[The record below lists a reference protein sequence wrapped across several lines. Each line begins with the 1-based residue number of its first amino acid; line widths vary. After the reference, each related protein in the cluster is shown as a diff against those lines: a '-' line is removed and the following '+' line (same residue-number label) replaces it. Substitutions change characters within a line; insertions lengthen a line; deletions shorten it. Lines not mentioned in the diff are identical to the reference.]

1 MKSLYF
7 VRHAKSSWKNPNLMD
22 SERPLNKRGLR
33 DAPFMAKLLADKGV
47 KIDLVLSSPAI
58 RALTTA
64 QHMAEGIGYAQ
75 DKIRIEPR
83 LYGESFNMYL
93 NVIKELEAKYNSVM
107 IVAHNPTMTTIIN
120 YLTDYGLESLPTCG
134 VFGIELQLESWA
146 KVSQDV
152 GQCRF
157 YEYPKKYFED

>member
-7 VRHAKSSWKNPNLMD
+7 VRHAKSSWKDPNLTD

-93 NVIKELEAKYNSVM
+93 NVIKELEAKYSSVM

-120 YLTDYGLESLPTCG
+120 YLTDYGLENLPTCG

-146 KVSQDV
+146 KVSQGV